1 MQKMIFFWKEFW
13 KPFNRIK
20 HALPPL
26 LNSHYLRFSF
36 QKHKLI
42 SMETVK
48 DLSIYN
54 SLTGEKARFEPLHS
68 GKVGMYVC
76 GPTLYSEPHMG
87 NMRTFINFDLIYRY
101 LLKLGFQVKYV
112 RNITDAGHITNSAGE
127 AVDSIGKAARLEQ
140 VQSLEIVYKYNVKF
154 QELNRIYNLLPPSI
168 EPTATG
174 HIQEQI
180 EIIEQIMKNG
190 FAYEVN
196 GSVYFDV
203 RAYSEKFEYG
213 ILSGRKVDELAEET
227 RDLNAQD
234 EKRFFADFALWKKAN
249 PEDMQIWRSPWG
261 DGNPGWHIECTA
273 MSTKYLGSQFDIHG
287 GGMDL
292 KFPHHEDEIAQNCG
306 SLGCN
311 PARIWMHANMLNVN
325 GQKMSKSLGNYFLPK
340 EIVEG
345 TTDVFEKAYAPE
357 VIRFCMMQAHYRSTL
372 DFTSES
378 LNAAEKG
385 FTRLQDAVAKL
396 ESLPTT
402 NENTSSEVLSLIPSF
417 YQSMN
422 DDFNAPKLI
431 ANLFEAARIIFAIE
445 EGKLVISQKDLTVLK
460 AEMHSFIFDVLGIR
474 MEKASGASDEALNA
488 AMDLVLEMRKS
499 ARENKDWG
507 TSDKIRD
514 RLTEA
519 GIIVKDGKDGAT
531 WTVK

>member
-1 MQKMIFFWKEFW
+1 M
-13 KPFNRIK
+13 NT
-20 HALPPL
+20 H
-26 LNSHYLRFSF
+26 S
-36 QKHKLI
+36 KLQ
-42 SMETVK
+42 
-48 DLSIYN
+48 IYN
-54 SLTGEKARFEPLHS
+54 TLSGEKEVFKPIVD

-101 LLKLGFQVKYV
+101 LMYVGYQVKYV

-127 AVDSIGKAARLEQ
+127 AVDSIGKAARVEQ

-154 QELNRIYNLLPPSI
+154 QDLQRIYNLLPPSI

-180 EIIEQIMKNG
+180 EVIEKIIENG
-190 FAYEVN
+190 FAYVVN

-227 RDLNAQD
+227 RELNAQD

-249 PEDMQIWRSPWG
+249 PDDMQIWRSPWG

-273 MSTKYLGSQFDIHG
+273 MSTKYLGDQFDIHG
-287 GGMDL
+287 GGLDL
-292 KFPHHEDEIAQNCG
+292 KFPHHEDEIAQSCG
-306 SLGCN
+306 SVGMN
-311 PARIWMHANMLNVN
+311 PANYWMHANMLNVN
-325 GQKMSKSLGNYFLPK
+325 GKKMSKSLNNYFLPK
-340 EIVEG
+340 EIVDG
-345 TTDVFEKAYAPE
+345 TTEVFDKPYTPQ

-372 DFTSES
+372 DFTADS

-385 FTRLQDAVAKL
+385 FVRLSEAYEKLGSLETAAASSQDVQALVD
-396 ESLPTT
+396 
-402 NENTSSEVLSLIPSF
+402 SF
-417 YQSMN
+417 YKAMD
-422 DDFNAPKLI
+422 DDFNAPVLI
-431 ANLFEAARIIFAIE
+431 AGLFDAVKYINTIS
-445 EGKLVISQKDLTVLK
+445 EGKATITASDLELLTK
-460 AEMHSFIFDVLGIR
+460 EFTGFIFDVLGLTI
-474 MEKASGASDEALNA
+474 EKTSSDGALTTV
-488 AMDLVLEMRKS
+488 MDLVLDMRKD
-499 ARENKDWG
+499 ARENKDWS

-514 RLTEA
+514 RLAEA
-519 GIIVKDGKDGAT
+519 GIVVKDGKDGVT

>member
-1 MQKMIFFWKEFW
+1 M
-13 KPFNRIK
+13 
-20 HALPPL
+20 
-26 LNSHYLRFSF
+26 NST
-36 QKHKLI
+36 QQ
-42 SMETVK
+42 
-48 DLSIYN
+48 LSIYN
-54 SLTGEKARFEPLHS
+54 SLSGEKEAFKSLID

-87 NMRTFINFDLIYRY
+87 NMRTFVNFDLIYRY
-101 LLKLGFQVKYV
+101 LLKLGYQVKYV

-127 AVDSIGKAARLEQ
+127 AVDSIGKAARMEQ
-140 VQSLEIVYKYNVKF
+140 VQSLEIVYKYNVNF
-154 QELNRIYNLLPPSI
+154 QELQRMYNMLPPTI

-180 EIIEQIMKNG
+180 EVIEKIIENG
-190 FAYEVN
+190 YAYVVN

-203 RAYSEKFEYG
+203 RAYSQKYEYG

-227 RDLNAQD
+227 RELNAQD

-249 PEDMQIWRSPWG
+249 PDDMQIWRSPWG

-273 MSTKYLGSQFDIHG
+273 MSTKYLGNKFDIHG

-292 KFPHHEDEIAQNCG
+292 KFPHHEDEIAQSCG
-306 SLGCN
+306 ALDCS
-311 PARIWMHANMLNVN
+311 PANYWMHANMLNVN

-345 TTDVFEKAYAPE
+345 STSVFEKPYSPA

-372 DFTSES
+372 DFTPDS

-385 FTRLQDAVAKL
+385 FTRLAEAVLKLEKL
-396 ESLPTT
+396 ESGA
-402 NENTSSEVLSLIPSF
+402 SSTVDVNAFITAA
-417 YQSMN
+417 YKAMN
-422 DDFNAPKLI
+422 DDFNAPMLI
-431 ANLFEAARIIFAIE
+431 AALFDAVKIINTLV
-445 EGKLVISQKDLTVLK
+445 EGKATISTEDLALLQTEVR
-460 AEMHSFIFDVLGIR
+460 SFVFDVLGLTIEEASNSDA
-474 MEKASGASDEALNA
+474 METVMK
-488 AMDLVLEMRKS
+488 LVLEMRLS

-514 RLTEA
+514 RLAEA
-519 GIIVKDGKDGAT
+519 GIVVKDGKDGAT
-531 WTVK
+531 WNLK

>member
-1 MQKMIFFWKEFW
+1 M
-13 KPFNRIK
+13 
-20 HALPPL
+20 
-26 LNSHYLRFSF
+26 ST
-36 QKHKLI
+36 I
-42 SMETVK
+42 SNN
-48 DLSIYN
+48 LHIYN
-54 SLTGEKARFEPLHS
+54 SLSGQKEKFEPIHQD
-68 GKVGMYVC
+68 KVGMYVC

-127 AVDSIGKAARLEQ
+127 DVDSIGKVAKLEQ

-154 QELNRIYNLLPPSI
+154 QELQRIYNMLPPSI

-180 EIIEQIMKNG
+180 EIIEKIIDNG
-190 FAYEVN
+190 LAYVVN

-227 RDLNAQD
+227 RTLNAQD

-273 MSTKYLGSQFDIHG
+273 MSTKYLGNHFDIHG

-306 SLGCN
+306 ALGCN
-311 PARIWMHANMLNVN
+311 PAKYWMHANMLNVN
-325 GQKMSKSLGNYFLPK
+325 GQKMSKSFNNYFLPK
-340 EIVEG
+340 EIIEG
-345 TTDVFEKAYAPE
+345 TTNVFEKPYPAN
-357 VIRFCMMQAHYRSTL
+357 VLRFCMMQAHYRSTL
-372 DFTSES
+372 DLSTDS

-385 FTRLQDAVAKL
+385 FVRLSEALSKL
-396 ESLPTT
+396 EKLPTVA
-402 NENTSSEVLSLIPSF
+402 SSSTDVKALVDSF
-417 YQSMN
+417 YVAMN
-422 DDFNAPKLI
+422 DDFNAPMLL
-431 ANLFEAARIIFAIE
+431 AQLFECVKYINS
-445 EGKLVISQKDLTVLK
+445 ISDGNATITADDLSLLST
-460 AEMHSFIFDVLGIR
+460 EMHCFVSDVLGLAMTTEQDDSKLDGV
-474 MEKASGASDEALNA
+474 ME
-488 AMDLVLEMRKS
+488 LVLNLRQQ
-499 ARENKDWG
+499 ARTNKDWT
-507 TSDKIRD
+507 TSDQIRD
-514 RLTEA
+514 GLA
-519 GIIVKDGKDGAT
+519 AVGIVVKDGKDGT
-531 WTVK
+531 SWK